1 MPRHHG
7 SLTAWLAGLQWSCKG
22 HRKWTD
28 IISSGYGTTILSCL
42 QKVFFTVFSTIAMP
56 SVGTKKDQEKG
67 NQINPSETS
76 RATPVITYSTSLP
89 TFPPHLWLK
98 SVLAERAS
106 GNSIPCNT
114 CGRADEPWHNRH
126 SGEMTVRFSSHGGC
140 PLPCRCLAALLDAS
154 RSYAQHPQPPHRR
167 FWQWEMSPDV
177 ARWLLG
183 CGEAKL
189 SLVDN
194 LWHKGS
200 WFLCF

>member
-42 QKVFFTVFSTIAMP
+42 HCFLYYCYAKCWHKERPRKRKSDKSI
-56 SVGTKKDQEKG
+56 K
-67 NQINPSETS
+67 TS

-89 TFPPHLWLK
+89 TFPPHLWPK
-98 SVLAERAS
+98 FVLAERAS

-114 CGRADEPWHNRH
+114 CGRADEPWHNQH

-154 RSYAQHPQPPHRR
+154 RSYVQHPQPPHHR
-167 FWQWEMSPDV
+167 FWQWEMSPDI

-183 CGEAKL
+183 CREAKL

-194 LWHKGS
+194 HWHKGS

>member
-1 MPRHHG
+1 
-7 SLTAWLAGLQWSCKG
+7 
-22 HRKWTD
+22 
-28 IISSGYGTTILSCL
+28 
-42 QKVFFTVFSTIAMP
+42 MP

-154 RSYAQHPQPPHRR
+154 RSYAQHPQPPDSDNEKCL
-167 FWQWEMSPDV
+167 QTLPDGYWG
-177 ARWLLG
+177 AERQNYPLLTTSDTK
-183 CGEAKL
+183 E
-189 SLVDN
+189 VDSFVSRTLN
-194 LWHKGS
+194 NSIRTHIS
-200 WFLCF
+200 F